1 MLNNLIAA
9 NQSTIFES
17 AAVTDCLR
25 AIETGFTAVEFGQA
39 IEDILSESLNE
50 FLALVGE

>member
-9 NQSTIFES
+9 NQSTVFATAS
-17 AAVTDCLR
+17 VTDCLQ
-25 AIETGFTAVEFGQA
+25 AIETGFTAAEFGQA
-39 IEDILSESLNE
+39 IEDILFEGLNE